1 MYRQQGD
8 LAMSKLFPCLWF
20 DDRIDEA
27 ITFYTGTFRNARV
40 HDVLRHGPNQ
50 PAFTCT
56 LELEGQKFLL
66 LNGGDKANRPFT
78 EAVSMVIETDGQQET
93 DYFWDRLT
101 SNGGE
106 ESMCGWCR
114 DRFGLSWQ
122 VTPKQLPA
130 ALTGSDKAGAER
142 AMQAMMQMRK
152 IDIAAIE
159 KAYAGS

>member
-1 MYRQQGD
+1 
-8 LAMSKLFPCLWF
+8 MSKLMPCLWF

-27 ITFYTGTFRNARV
+27 ITFYTETFRNAAVRDLV
-40 HDVLRHGPNQ
+40 RHGPDQ
-50 PAFTCT
+50 PAFTAV
-56 LELEGQKFLL
+56 LELEGQRFLL

-78 EAVSMVIETDGQQET
+78 EAVSFVIETDGQPET

-101 SNGGE
+101 SGGGE

-122 VTPKQLPA
+122 VTPRQLPA
-130 ALTGSDKAGAER
+130 ALTGPDREGASR
-142 AMQAMMQMRK
+142 AMQAMMGMRK

-159 KAYAGS
+159 RAYAGN